1 MLYGAL
7 TNLYFRYYRLELGDS
22 TTATGRKILK
32 HQCRTV
38 AYELDGNY
46 DIEFPLY
53 DLPATCVEKGY
64 TEAEAL
70 LGPVFQGKHQSESV
84 IYGDSVTGD
93 TKIETDRGC
102 VDISTLF
109 EHISSTD
116 GNKEYCNLDNRTA
129 LTYDEA
135 NNVTTYKPIKY
146 VMRHKT
152 TKQLYR
158 VWINNLQYVDVTED
172 HSLIRYRNSAER
184 TKATPS
190 MFAEATVEDLQRSS
204 SSLIYLKTL
213 PRRPELLVSKLK
225 LTTLEL
231 ELLGFVYGDG
241 YVDAT
246 ETGGILLSIGN
257 QDLDEVQLKLL
268 QPLQAAGSISSWTL
282 KPNGHDVQINGAKLR
297 RRFREILYNT
307 GAKKVPTDLLRES
320 DATIASFVRGWFSA
334 DGWINSDN
342 SIGLCNIDKTEI
354 ELGVKLLHILGIS
367 STYFVERTENSH
379 KGKFN
384 GTYSHHIHVKSKR
397 EFKEKVGFI
406 QDRKQTRISLATL
419 NRMPKDVDF
428 TLVRVY
434 KIESLPPSEQY
445 VYDIEVGDTHM
456 FFANNIL
463 VHNTDSCYFKT
474 HATDTETAIR
484 IADAVAVKVNAS
496 FQPFMQNNFLCSD
509 KFDNL
514 IKAGREI
521 VSDCGIFVT
530 KKRYML
536 HLVDDEGSAVDK
548 LKVMGLDTKKTILPK
563 PIAKTINNSVEKFLK
578 GSTWEELEDE
588 IVEYKSKLIE
598 EGQLLKYGIPGTVYG
613 LEDYY
618 SQYLKLGDSSKL
630 RLPGHVRA
638 SILYNQCIDEYN
650 DRVNPKIT
658 SGTKIRKYYL
668 KNPVGKF
675 KSIAIPTDLVD
686 LPKWFIENYPI
697 DNKMMTEKLVDNPI
711 KNIVKAIGKEPP
723 TKQTVLDRFL
733 VSYDD

>member
-84 IYGDSVTGD
+84 IYGD
-93 TKIETDRGC
+93 
-102 VDISTLF
+102 
-109 EHISSTD
+109 
-116 GNKEYCNLDNRTA
+116 
-129 LTYDEA
+129 
-135 NNVTTYKPIKY
+135 
-146 VMRHKT
+146 
-152 TKQLYR
+152 
-158 VWINNLQYVDVTED
+158 
-172 HSLIRYRNSAER
+172 
-184 TKATPS
+184 
-190 MFAEATVEDLQRSS
+190 
-204 SSLIYLKTL
+204 
-213 PRRPELLVSKLK
+213 
-225 LTTLEL
+225 
-231 ELLGFVYGDG
+231 
-241 YVDAT
+241 
-246 ETGGILLSIGN
+246 
-257 QDLDEVQLKLL
+257 
-268 QPLQAAGSISSWTL
+268 
-282 KPNGHDVQINGAKLR
+282 
-297 RRFREILYNT
+297 
-307 GAKKVPTDLLRES
+307 
-320 DATIASFVRGWFSA
+320 
-334 DGWINSDN
+334 
-342 SIGLCNIDKTEI
+342 
-354 ELGVKLLHILGIS
+354 
-367 STYFVERTENSH
+367 
-379 KGKFN
+379 
-384 GTYSHHIHVKSKR
+384 
-397 EFKEKVGFI
+397 
-406 QDRKQTRISLATL
+406 
-419 NRMPKDVDF
+419 
-428 TLVRVY
+428 
-434 KIESLPPSEQY
+434 
-445 VYDIEVGDTHM
+445 
-456 FFANNIL
+456 
-463 VHNTDSCYFKT
+463 TDSCYFKT

-668 KNPVGKF
+668 KNPIGKF